1 MWISDAVE
9 QFVYSLNSAM
19 ISKRL
24 LLKHFI
30 DSVFVVLPIE
40 IMKYLLMIGKTR
52 TYNDYKDDQQARN
65 EE

>member
-1 MWISDAVE
+1 MR
-9 QFVYSLNSAM
+9 
-19 ISKRL
+19 SKRL
-24 LLKHFI
+24 RVKHFI

-40 IMKYLLMIGKTR
+40 IRKYLLMIRKTR